1 MKKVIAAF
9 MTAVMVLGVTSCK
22 KNIKTITNVENEIS
36 QLQNVEGNIWINTD
50 EEYENMVNVLLYQAQ
65 ETDLSGSLI
74 VATDDEVIFASGTR
88 LLDNDGNEVSL
99 STTYEIGSI
108 TKSFTAV
115 AIMKL
120 VEQGKISMDDTLE
133 KYFPEYSDCAYY
145 DRTCKVTVSD
155 MLHMRSGIPDYVN
168 QPTIFFDA
176 ETIIDA
182 LGYDAAFM
190 SEESIIHQLYNAVDE
205 DDIMRSVFSC
215 KPNNTPDTEFEYSN
229 TNYYILAVILER
241 VTGKTY
247 EDYLNE
253 EIFKPCGMTD
263 TTAMHFGDVTASIK
277 SDAWYTEPCQTKGCG
292 DIHSTVVDLLKYD
305 RALFGGYLLKDK
317 TMDDFL
323 YPIDG
328 YACGLFKE
336 QEDLIKH
343 SGSTH
348 GFHTE
353 HYVIERNG
361 KHLYII
367 MFANQ
372 KENNAHAIYN
382 YLNLL
387 FEED

>member
-1 MKKVIAAF
+1 MKKIIAAF

-36 QLQNVEGNIWINTD
+36 QLQNVEGNVWINTD

-145 DRTCKVTVSD
+145 DRTSKVTVSN

-168 QPTIFFDA
+168 QPTLFFDA
-176 ETIIDA
+176 ETIMDA
-182 LGYDAAFM
+182 LGYDVAFM
-190 SEESIIHQLYNAVDE
+190 SEESIIHQLYNSVDE
-205 DDIMRSVFSC
+205 DDIMRSTFSC
-215 KPNNTPDTEFEYSN
+215 RPNNEPDTEFEYSN

-247 EDYLNE
+247 EDILNE
-253 EIFKPCGMTD
+253 EIFRPCGMTD
-263 TTAMHFGDVTASIK
+263 TTAMCFGDVTASIK
-277 SDAWYTEPCQTKGCG
+277 DDAWYTEPCQTKGCG

-317 TMDDFL
+317 TMEEFF
-323 YPIDG
+323 YPIVG
-328 YACGLFKE
+328 YACGLF
-336 QEDLIKH
+336 
-343 SGSTH
+343 
-348 GFHTE
+348 
-353 HYVIERNG
+353 RNR
-361 KHLYII
+361 KT
-367 MFANQ
+367 
-372 KENNAHAIYN
+372 
-382 YLNLL
+382 
-387 FEED
+387 

>member
-9 MTAVMVLGVTSCK
+9 MTAVMVLGIASCK
-22 KNIKTITNVENEIS
+22 KDLKTRTNIENEIS
-36 QLQNVEGNIWINTD
+36 KLQNVEGNVWINTD
-50 EEYENMVNVLLYQAQ
+50 EEYGNMVNVLLYQAQ
-65 ETDLSGSLI
+65 ETDFRGSLI
-74 VATDDEVIFASGTR
+74 VATDDDVIFASGTG
-88 LLDNDGNEVSL
+88 LLDNNGNVVSL

-145 DRTCKVTVSD
+145 DRTCKVTISN

-168 QPTIFFDA
+168 QPTLFFDA
-176 ETIIDA
+176 ETIMDA
-182 LGYDAAFM
+182 LGYDASFM
-190 SEESIIHQLYNAVDE
+190 SEENIVHQLYNSVDE

-215 KPNNTPDTEFEYSN
+215 RPNSEPDTEFEYSN

-247 EDYLNE
+247 EDILNE
-253 EIFKPCGMTD
+253 EIFRPCGMTD
-263 TTAMHFGDVTASIK
+263 TTAMCFGDVTASIK
-277 SDAWYTEPCQTKGCG
+277 DDAWYTEPCQTKGCG

-317 TMDDFL
+317 TMEEFF

-328 YACGLFKE
+328 YACGLFRE

-372 KENNAHAIYN
+372 KDNTAHAIYN
-382 YLNLL
+382 YLNPL